1 MRLARSVRLTIA
13 ARNPRKKRQEVPIIL
28 WDPSMNRR
36 LPLALTR
43 HAHHGGAQMK
53 SVLIGLGMLLGAATI
68 ASGEDVKIEKK
79 VERPGVSVEVPAPPG
94 VGVERRDRVETT
106 GRATGCES
114 KSVTKESPGETKTT
128 TRSNC

>member
-1 MRLARSVRLTIA
+1 
-13 ARNPRKKRQEVPIIL
+13 
-28 WDPSMNRR
+28 
-36 LPLALTR
+36 
-43 HAHHGGAQMK
+43 MK

-79 VERPGVSVEVPAPPG
+79 VERPGVSVEVPAPG
-94 VGVERRDRVETT
+94 AGIERRERVETT

-114 KSVTKESPGETKTT
+114 KSVTKESPAGSKTV

>member
-1 MRLARSVRLTIA
+1 
-13 ARNPRKKRQEVPIIL
+13 
-28 WDPSMNRR
+28 
-36 LPLALTR
+36 
-43 HAHHGGAQMK
+43 MK

-68 ASGEDVKIEKK
+68 ASGEDVKVEKK

-94 VGVERRDRVETT
+94 VGVERRERVETT

-114 KSVTKESPGETKTT
+114 KSVTKESPAGSKTV